1 MPLQELQVQPKLGLV
16 QRQPELLVPELPEQG
31 PKGLLQEQ
39 LEPPPQELLLVPELQ
54 ELQPLL
60 LGQVLPLPRLPA
72 EGKHRVASWLL
83 AVQWLM
89 IPT

>member
-1 MPLQELQVQPKLGLV
+1 MQPLLGLV

-31 PKGLLQEQ
+31 PMGLLQEQ
-39 LEPPPQELLLVPELQ
+39 LEQLLQELPLVPELQ
-54 ELQPLL
+54 ELQPLVRQAPLL
-60 LGQVLPLPRLPA
+60 LGQVLPLLRLPA
-72 EGKHRVASWLL
+72 VGKHRVASWLL